1 MSTQVSKL
9 ILMLTLYRYCNKVYR
24 FISPFFLITLL
35 SGQTA
40 FTSLDIPYHF
50 RSVGMSGSG
59 VADLLSADVSNLN
72 PALLSGSKKALSLS
86 GIQYPAFIRTH
97 FVEWRTE
104 WNKWYMSSTFKGVNY
119 GDFLERDINGLELG
133 KFSARDAWISFAFA
147 RKLAPIADIGFS
159 TGFFQSRIGELQ
171 ALLGLITFGTRV
183 IIPEISTSLGV
194 TIRNIGVDLDSY
206 TSYKEDIPTSIT
218 IGLTHELRYLPLLLS
233 ADGFWWRD
241 KSLLKIGGAFSI
253 SKDFFLY
260 LGTSSVR
267 NNLQIG
273 RLWKDITSGFSMGL
287 GYDIKKMSLG
297 LSLANNGVGGIMIG
311 LGFSRK
317 LN

>member
-1 MSTQVSKL
+1 
-9 ILMLTLYRYCNKVYR
+9 MLTLYRYCNKVYR
-24 FISPFFLITLL
+24 FINPFFFITLL

-50 RSVGMSGSG
+50 RSIGMSGSG
-59 VADLLSADVSNLN
+59 VADLLSADVSNL
-72 PALLSGSKKALSLS
+72 
-86 GIQYPAFIRTH
+86 IQYPAFIRTH

-104 WNKWYMSSTFKGVNY
+104 WNKWYVSSTFKGVNY

-133 KFSARDAWISFAFA
+133 KFSARDTWISFAFA
-147 RKLAPIADIGFS
+147 RQLAPIADIGFS
-159 TGFFQSRIGELQ
+159 TGFFQSSIGELQ

-233 ADGFWWRD
+233 VDGFWWS
-241 KSLLKIGGAFSI
+241 KILL
-253 SKDFFLY
+253 FFY
-260 LGTSSVR
+260 DTVQVVVR
-267 NNLQIG
+267 VVV
-273 RLWKDITSGFSMGL
+273 RS
-287 GYDIKKMSLG
+287 
-297 LSLANNGVGGIMIG
+297 
-311 LGFSRK
+311 
-317 LN
+317 